1 MYFCAVN
8 VLLPKKRTIL
18 PNPLFVLKLSIFNV
32 KKSLSVSYSNLVLI
46 SSGIAGNTAY
56 NFPLMKYA
64 RPLRKAMANII
75 GMGIPP
81 IVACVIMPLKSGS
94 PLIVFSES
102 ACMFYLL

>member
-32 KKSLSVSYSNLVLI
+32 KKSLSVSYSNLVPI
-46 SSGIAGNTAY
+46 SSGIAGNTEY

-64 RPLRKAMANII
+64 KPLRKAMTNII
-75 GMGIPP
+75 GMGNTADCGLCYHAFKKRFTTDCI
-81 IVACVIMPLKSGS
+81 
-94 PLIVFSES
+94 F
-102 ACMFYLL
+102 